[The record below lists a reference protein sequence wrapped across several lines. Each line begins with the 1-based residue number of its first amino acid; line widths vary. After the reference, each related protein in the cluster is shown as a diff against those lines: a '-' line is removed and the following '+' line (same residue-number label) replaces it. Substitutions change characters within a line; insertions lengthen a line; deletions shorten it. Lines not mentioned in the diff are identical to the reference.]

1 VLLTSLAAIWCSAG
15 SASGV
20 THTVLNINDFGA
32 GSLRDAIL
40 NANAGG
46 GGELVFAPS
55 VAGTITLSTDLPSL
69 TANVTITGP
78 GANLLTISGANEY
91 RVFSTSPN
99 TTNKLSGLTIADGW
113 AAGYPHTFASGI
125 SNGGSLKL
133 ADCVIT
139 NCLSVASYGMGIFNA
154 GTLEMER
161 CLVAD
166 CHDPSF
172 FGSGSPGGGVFN
184 AGTLTMTN
192 CTISNCGSPAGGGGG
207 GIYNSGELLM
217 RGSAVVDCFGGHE
230 GDGGGISSSGE
241 ATLITCIVSNCSG
254 TDGGGILIWHGTL
267 WMTNCSVL
275 DNDAFDGAGILSL
288 AGNAV
293 LNGCTV
299 AGNLGGIVGG
309 SVDNL
314 GAMQLYNCTV
324 SGNTMPT
331 DPFVGNPAKYGS
343 GISDGF
349 LYGHT
354 GPTTLLMQHCTV
366 VSNSGP
372 VQVWT
377 VNSITSDYS
386 ILSNCVGTLDSSA
399 GHNLIMTTNGCVLT
413 NNTTGN
419 LYNVNPLLGP
429 LQNNGGPTLTHA
441 LLISRAHPVHS
452 QRTLDRR
459 GFPKELQDLKKES
472 ATFVRTVNKPNK
484 HVIGSPALNAAGS
497 ADPTPTDQR
506 GVARP
511 QGPASDIGA
520 FEFSYKLPV
529 LVRMTKQPFSNPSLQ
544 WSGLPGSA
552 CTVQASTN
560 CRDWANV
567 TNLVLSA
574 NGILEFIDAD
584 AAKYP
589 SRFYRLTMPVPPGSP

>member
-1 VLLTSLAAIWCSAG
+1 
-15 SASGV
+15 
-20 THTVLNINDFGA
+20 
-32 GSLRDAIL
+32 
-40 NANAGG
+40 
-46 GGELVFAPS
+46 
-55 VAGTITLSTDLPSL
+55 
-69 TANVTITGP
+69 
-78 GANLLTISGANEY
+78 
-91 RVFSTSPN
+91 
-99 TTNKLSGLTIADGW
+99 
-113 AAGYPHTFASGI
+113 
-125 SNGGSLKL
+125 
-133 ADCVIT
+133 
-139 NCLSVASYGMGIFNA
+139 
-154 GTLEMER
+154 
-161 CLVAD
+161 
-166 CHDPSF
+166 
-172 FGSGSPGGGVFN
+172 
-184 AGTLTMTN
+184 
-192 CTISNCGSPAGGGGG
+192 
-207 GIYNSGELLM
+207 
-217 RGSAVVDCFGGHE
+217 
-230 GDGGGISSSGE
+230 
-241 ATLITCIVSNCSG
+241 
-254 TDGGGILIWHGTL
+254 
-267 WMTNCSVL
+267 MTNCSVL

-324 SGNTMPT
+324 SGNTM
-331 DPFVGNPAKYGS
+331 DPFAITSKGS
-343 GISDGF
+343 GISSGITEHSVGAIS
-349 LYGHT
+349 LY
-354 GPTTLLMQHCTV
+354 LNHCTV

-413 NNTTGN
+413 NNTAGN
-419 LYNVNPLLGP
+419 LYNVDPLLGP

-452 QRTLDRR
+452 QRTSDRR
-459 GFPKELQDLKKES
+459 GFPGELQGLKREA
-472 ATFVRTVNKPNK
+472 ATFARTVNKPNK
-484 HVIGSPALNAAGS
+484 HVIGSPALNAAGA

-506 GVARP
+506 GVSRP

-560 CRDWANV
+560 CLDWANV

>member
-1 VLLTSLAAIWCSAG
+1 VQAISICSVILASLAAISCSAG
-15 SASGV
+15 SAFGA
-20 THTVLNINDFGA
+20 TYTVRNTRDSGA
-32 GSLRDAIL
+32 GSLRHAIL

-46 GGELVFAPS
+46 GGKLVFAPR
-55 VAGTITLSTDLPSL
+55 VTGTITLSTDLPSL

-78 GANLLTISGANEY
+78 GANLLTISGGDEC
-91 RVFSTSPN
+91 RVFSINPN
-99 TTNKLSGLTIADGW
+99 TTNKVSGLTIADGW
-113 AAGYPHTFASGI
+113 AAGGWASLTFASGI

-139 NCLSVASYGMGIFNA
+139 NCHCYYSYGMGIFNA

-161 CLVAD
+161 CLVAGCYD
-166 CHDPSF
+166 ITASDPFSH
-172 FGSGSPGGGVFN
+172 SPGGGVYN
-184 AGTLTMTN
+184 AGTLTATN
-192 CTISNCGSPAGGGGG
+192 CTISNCSTPTGGGGG

-217 RGSAVVDCFGGHE
+217 RGSAVVGCLGGHD

-241 ATLITCIVSNCSG
+241 ATLISCVVSNCSG
-254 TDGGGILIWHGTL
+254 TDGGGILNWRGTL

-275 DNDAFDGAGILSL
+275 DNDAVDGAGIYSF

-299 AGNLGGIVGG
+299 AGNLGG

-314 GAMQLYNCTV
+314 GAMQLHNCTV
-324 SGNTMPT
+324 SGNTLE
-331 DPFVGNPAKYGS
+331 FYESASKGS
-343 GISDGF
+343 AISSGGGMSTS
-349 LYGHT
+349 LY
-354 GPTTLLMQHCTV
+354 LDHCTV

-377 VNSITSDYS
+377 VNTMTSDYS
-386 ILSNCVGTLDSSA
+386 ILSNCVGTLNSSA
-399 GHNLIMTTNGCVLT
+399 GHNLIMATNGCVLT
-413 NNTTGN
+413 NHTAGN
-419 LYNVNPLLGP
+419 LYHVNPLLGP

-441 LLISRAHPVHS
+441 LLI
-452 QRTLDRR
+452 
-459 GFPKELQDLKKES
+459 
-472 ATFVRTVNKPNK
+472 
-484 HVIGSPALNAAGS
+484 GSPAINAAGA
-497 ADPTPTDQR
+497 ADPAPADQR
-506 GVARP
+506 GVSRP

-520 FEFSYKLPV
+520 FEFSYHLPA
-529 LVRMTKQPFSNPSLQ
+529 LVRVTKPPFSNPCLQ
-544 WSGLPGSA
+544 LSGLLGSA

-567 TNLVLSA
+567 TNLVLCA

-589 SRFYRLTMPVPPGSP
+589 SRFYRLSMPVPPGGP